1 MRLSSDPISH
11 TRRIAM
17 PILPMQHTLNLILK
31 YSRSVFQHTSKQIR
45 SFIDL
50 LPLSPQFARNRIEGR
65 ALQQLKTQ
73 CWSQSRLL

>member
-17 PILPMQHTLNLILK
+17 PILSMQHTLNLILLK
-31 YSRSVFQHTSKQIR
+31 YSRSVFQHTSKQSR

-50 LPLSPQFARNRIEGR
+50 LPLNPQFARNRIGGR
-65 ALQQLKTQ
+65 ALQQLKI
-73 CWSQSRLL
+73 